1 MPGTYKNLTFADREQ
16 APKFGFGSSTRE
28 KNYLGLHKL
37 KKLGDLPGPGSYNI
51 PNTVG
56 KVAPY
61 ALPP

>member
-1 MPGTYKNLTFADREQ
+1 
-16 APKFGFGSSTRE
+16 
-28 KNYLGLHKL
+28 LGLHKL

-61 ALPP
+61 SMPPSKN